1 MPTRDEPWPVGT
13 PCWTDAQVDDPARAA
28 DFYGRL
34 FGWQAQDMGEAAGGY
49 LMCSLNDRIVA
60 GIGPKPAGVHMPS
73 TWTTHFASDD
83 VERSVRRLSG
93 AAGRCVAGPVD
104 VFTAGRAAMATDAAG
119 AGFGI
124 WQARDRIGL
133 EVYNEPG
140 SVCWSELHT
149 GSYRQ
154 SQKFYADVFGWRYT
168 EIGGDELTYS
178 TFGVEGGPEAAGG
191 IHLDEQKTG
200 GTPNYWM
207 TWFAS
212 ADADATVHTAAEL
225 GSSVLMQPTDSPFG
239 RIAAVRAPGGEVFG
253 LIGARD

>member
-83 VERSVRRLSG
+83 VERSVSRLSG

-119 AGFGI
+119 EWVITCEAGDL
-124 WQARDRIGL
+124 RL
-133 EVYNEPG
+133 ERA
-140 SVCWSELHT
+140 HA
-149 GSYRQ
+149 
-154 SQKFYADVFGWRYT
+154 KADVALRAT
-168 EIGGDELTYS
+168 ATTLL
-178 TFGVEGGPEAAGG
+178 GVVTNRVAPERAEVLG
-191 IHLDEQKTG
+191 
-200 GTPNYWM
+200 
-207 TWFAS
+207 
-212 ADADATVHTAAEL
+212 DADLLRHWLTH
-225 GSSVLMQPTDSPFG
+225 
-239 RIAAVRAPGGEVFG
+239 AVV
-253 LIGARD
+253 